1 MDAIARY
8 LTLHADN
15 LVGAVGRVAERPL
28 GSLMTILVIAIALV
42 VPAGLRVMVDNARAL
57 SGTWEGVADFTV
69 YLEMAVDE
77 ETAEMLAQRVAQRP
91 DVDQAELV
99 TRSDALEDFR
109 AYSGFGE
116 ALDLLDDNP
125 LPHALVVRP
134 AGTGA
139 NLETLVAD
147 LDSLEETGCSWIR
160 RGLNGCAPYWS
171 GAPGRG
177 RDHRCSARSSPWR
190 LEIGNRREEIE
201 IVTAPAGYIR
211 RPFLYLPLLR
221 GGRGRACGVDGPGA
235 GARRRAGPGT
245 DGTANYRLA
254 GLGVGDTALLLGIGA
269 FLGLNGM
276 WSLADTAPGTFP
288 APMAQWARPRAA
300 VHVLIRQVAGRVR
313 VRELKCML
321 STSFRVSFKSP
332 SSE

>member
-1 MDAIARY
+1 MDAITRY
-8 LTLHADN
+8 LALHADN

-42 VPAGLRVMVDNARAL
+42 VPTGLRVMVDNARAL

-147 LDSLEETGCSWIR
+147 LDSLEETALVQLDTAWLERLRAILELAR
-160 RGLNGCAPYWS
+160 RVVDVTTVLLSLAVIVIIGNTI
-171 GAPGRG
+171 
-177 RDHRCSARSSPWR
+177 R

-201 IVTAPAGYIR
+201 IVKLVGASDGYIR
-211 RPFLYLPLLR
+211 RPFLYLGL
-221 GGRGRACGVDGPGA
+221 CYGVGA
-235 GARRRAGPGT
+235 GVLAALIIVLGLGLVAAPARALMGLYGS
-245 DGTANYRLA
+245 NYRLA

-269 FLGLNGM
+269 FLG
-276 WSLADTAPGTFP
+276 
-288 APMAQWARPRAA
+288 WAGAGIA
-300 VHVLIRQVAGRVR
+300 VARHLRDV
-313 VRELKCML
+313 E
-321 STSFRVSFKSP
+321 P
-332 SSE
+332 S